1 MELVQLPKTEKVDI
15 SGFLEHCK
23 DMNEKGLLGKG
34 LHGVIMIV
42 MDESGGIFFT
52 RGGNG
57 HSWCQEIGL
66 CHVAIDQA
74 LQHIANGGT

>member
-1 MELVQLPKTEKVDI
+1 MELVQLPKQEKVDMP
-15 SGFLEHCK
+15 GFLEHCK
-23 DMNEKGLLGKG
+23 QQFDKGLLGNG

-42 MDESGGIFFT
+42 MDENGGIFFT

-57 HSWCQEIGL
+57 HTWTQEIGL

-74 LQHIANGGT
+74 LQHIANGGN